1 MAAIVTHRVGDSVM
15 VSEGDLGVRTMSK
28 VPVCEKCGNTLKGRV
43 PKEARVICYFCNNP
57 PLSEEEET
65 LKYKDVPNGT
75 T

>member
-1 MAAIVTHRVGDSVM
+1 
-15 VSEGDLGVRTMSK
+15 MSK